1 MCQVLL
7 VEDSDMLVDGL
18 LFACL
23 TIPSYKCL
31 TGISMPVHSLL
42 VAQVP
47 EGEKRSLSSY
57 PIPLW
62 LNSHP
67 ASYPKEVTG
76 KRETRGMSVCKMG
89 KLLLMCISSR
99 RFSHLGACWKHL
111 GALNKTLVPRS
122 SSPSLRSW
130 YLGCSL
136 GIRIFQHHPPH
147 PGDSSSNQAENH
159 WSRTT
164 SWALEELG
172 WIRT

>member
-1 MCQVLL
+1 MNLVLILHLSSWLL
-7 VEDSDMLVDGL
+7 VEDSDMLVDGF

-57 PIPLW
+57 LVLLW
-62 LNSHP
+62 LSSHP
-67 ASYPKEVTG
+67 ASYPKEVTR

-89 KLLLMCISSR
+89 KLLLMCISSH

-122 SSPSLRSW
+122 SSRSLRSW

-136 GIRIFQHHPPH
+136 GIRIFQHHPP
-147 PGDSSSNQAENH
+147 PP
-159 WSRTT
+159 R
-164 SWALEELG
+164 
-172 WIRT
+172 RF